1 MSLRGVWA
9 GLAHSKWHFQC
20 HKKKAF
26 ILLHGGY
33 SQKWMFFAHDNS
45 WKKANPIPW
54 HKKSFLAKVLS
65 MSGNHFGYIQLPVL
79 HPQTGHSANIK
90 HKRKVEDMLL
100 KTEAD
105 FSQSLT
111 LVFQRESVR
120 AGSDKR
126 PTSQPCF
133 AVLNS
138 KESKWASAECL
149 GSGLLGPL
157 PTCSVSEM
165 QGYDPDNKPN
175 PSQRVEQTLGP
186 VWVLKFG
193 RMKVWFLLLV

>member
-1 MSLRGVWA
+1 MCSIDATVWQVGETILEGVQM
-9 GLAHSKWHFQC
+9 LTT
-20 HKKKAF
+20 
-26 ILLHGGY
+26 L
-33 SQKWMFFAHDNS
+33 
-45 WKKANPIPW
+45 
-54 HKKSFLAKVLS
+54 VS

-126 PTSQPCF
+126 PTSQPSSSHMFCF
-133 AVLNS
+133 
-138 KESKWASAECL
+138 
-149 GSGLLGPL
+149 
-157 PTCSVSEM
+157 
-165 QGYDPDNKPN
+165 
-175 PSQRVEQTLGP
+175 
-186 VWVLKFG
+186 
-193 RMKVWFLLLV
+193 

>member
-1 MSLRGVWA
+1 MWWVHLLLYWRYIVCSIDATVWQVGETILEGVQM
-9 GLAHSKWHFQC
+9 LTT
-20 HKKKAF
+20 
-26 ILLHGGY
+26 L
-33 SQKWMFFAHDNS
+33 
-45 WKKANPIPW
+45 
-54 HKKSFLAKVLS
+54 VS